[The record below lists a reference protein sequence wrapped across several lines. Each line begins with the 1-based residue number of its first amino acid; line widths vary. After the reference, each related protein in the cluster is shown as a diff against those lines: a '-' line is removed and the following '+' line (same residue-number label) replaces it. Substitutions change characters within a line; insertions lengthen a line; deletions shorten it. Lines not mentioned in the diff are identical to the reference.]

1 MTNLNIIP
9 KPRTSS
15 GTGTSLLG
23 SLAGAG
29 LSKLFG
35 PAVGQIAGKGI
46 SGIASALKSNT
57 ATSPSYTS
65 SYSSPYTAP
74 TSQYLAPPTLDTS
87 YPEVPQITYDE
98 ALSRAKAYF
107 EPQYNSAVLSQN
119 QLAADQQK
127 RLTQA
132 LAARG
137 YASAR
142 GGHRQTGEG
151 DISQSHAAALDNLK
165 NQYDS
170 QIGRYAGELYTGGTN
185 DAYQQ
190 LTALLNDR
198 NARNQAALQQYGMDL
213 NAGLQRE
220 QMQANT
226 QSNYYNALWNL
237 AMMLADAGE
246 E

>member
-1 MTNLNIIP
+1 MTNLDIIP
-9 KPRTSS
+9 KPKANTAS
-15 GTGTSLLG
+15 GDTGSSLLG
-23 SLAGAG
+23 SLAGAA

-35 PAVGQIAGKGI
+35 PVVGQLAGAGVGGV
-46 SGIASALKSNT
+46 SSALGNT
-57 ATSPSYTS
+57 TGGNAATS
-65 SYSSPYTAP
+65 SSPYSYASPTAP
-74 TSQYLAPPTLDTS
+74 TLNTSTPYVQYPTW
-87 YPEVPQITYDE
+87 DE
-98 ALSRAKAYF
+98 SMSEAKSYF

-119 QLAADQQK
+119 QLASDHQK

-151 DISQSHAAALDNLK
+151 DISQSHAAALENLR
-165 NQYDS
+165 NQYDT
-170 QIGRYAGELYTGGTN
+170 QIGRYARELYTGKAN
-185 DAYQQ
+185 DAYQR
-190 LTALLNDR
+190 LNTLLADR
-198 NARNQAALQQYGMDL
+198 DARNQAALQQYGMDL
-213 NAGLQRE
+213 NAALQRE

-226 QSNYYNALWNL
+226 QSNYHNALWNL

>member
-1 MTNLNIIP
+1 MTNLDIIP
-9 KPRTSS
+9 KPRTTS

-35 PAVGQIAGKGI
+35 PAVGQVAGKGI
-46 SGIASALKSNT
+46 SGITSALKSNT
-57 ATSPSYTS
+57 ATSPYANTYT
-65 SYSSPYTAP
+65 SPYTNSTAP
-74 TSQYLAPPTLDTS
+74 TTPTAPILDNDMP
-87 YPEVPQITYDE
+87 YVPQMTHEE
-98 ALSRAKAYF
+98 AMAQARAYF

-137 YASAR
+137 YANAR
-142 GGHRQTGEG
+142 GGHRQVGEE
-151 DISQSHAAALDNLK
+151 DISQSHAAALENLR
-165 NQYDS
+165 NQYDT
-170 QIGRYAGELYTGGTN
+170 QIGRYAREIYTGKAN
-185 DAYQQ
+185 DAYQRLNTLLADRDAKNQ
-190 LTALLNDR
+190 LALNR
-198 NARNQAALQQYGMDL
+198 YGMDL

-220 QMQANT
+220 QMQENRR
-226 QSNYYNALWNL
+226 SNDYNALWNL
-237 AMMLADAGE
+237 AMILANTGE

>member
-35 PAVGQIAGKGI
+35 PAAGQIAGKGI
-46 SGIASALKSNT
+46 SGIASALKSN
-57 ATSPSYTS
+57 APAGSSSP
-65 SYSSPYTAP
+65 YSSPYTAP
-74 TSQYLAPPTLDTS
+74 TSQYLTPPTLDTG

-98 ALSRAKAYF
+98 ALSQAKAYF

-142 GGHRQTGEG
+142 GGHRQVGEG
-151 DISQSHAAALDNLK
+151 NITQSHAAALENLR
-165 NQYDS
+165 NQYDT
-170 QIGRYAGELYTGGTN
+170 QIGRYAGELYTGRAN

-220 QMQANT
+220 QMQDNRR
-226 QSNYYNALWNL
+226 SSDYNALWNL
-237 AMMLADAGE
+237 AMILANVGE

>member
-1 MTNLNIIP
+1 MTNLDIIP
-9 KPRTSS
+9 KPKANTAS
-15 GTGTSLLG
+15 GDTGSSLLG
-23 SLAGAG
+23 SLAGAA

-35 PAVGQIAGKGI
+35 PVVGQLAGAGVGGV
-46 SGIASALKSNT
+46 SSALGNT
-57 ATSPSYTS
+57 TGGSAATS
-65 SYSSPYTAP
+65 SSPSSSAA
-74 TSQYLAPPTLDTS
+74 TSAPTLDTS
-87 YPEVPQITYDE
+87 TPYVQYPSRDE
-98 ALSRAKAYF
+98 AMADARAYF

-119 QLAADQQK
+119 QLASDQQK

-142 GGHRQTGEG
+142 GGHRQVGEG
-151 DISQSHAAALDNLK
+151 NITQSHAAALENLR
-165 NQYDS
+165 NQYDT
-170 QIGRYAGELYTGGTN
+170 QIGRYAMELYSGRAN
-185 DAYQQ
+185 DAYQK
-190 LTALLNDR
+190 LTALLSDR

-226 QSNYYNALWNL
+226 QSNYYNSLWNL